1 MNNLGARHII
11 KYVVIILIFFG
22 ILFGIFYLGLK
33 IKYSKKKGG
42 PIELKENDYEYISV
56 KNKDINGMDSTNNKG
71 PKVVELNP
79 VLGI

>member
-1 MNNLGARHII
+1 MMNNLGARHII
-11 KYVVIILIFFG
+11 KYVVIIVIFFG

-33 IKYSKKKGG
+33 IKYSKKKG